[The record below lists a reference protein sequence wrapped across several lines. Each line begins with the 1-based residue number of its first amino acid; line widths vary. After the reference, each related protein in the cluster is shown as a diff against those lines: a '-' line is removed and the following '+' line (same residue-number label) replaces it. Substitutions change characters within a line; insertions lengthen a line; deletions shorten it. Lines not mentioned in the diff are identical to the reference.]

1 MYLFI
6 YLFVYL
12 FIFLAPPMILS
23 ISGPVT
29 NAPLPEGVSR
39 PMSEF
44 TFHIGQTARVITQTT
59 VNIEC
64 NATVS

>member
-1 MYLFI
+1 
-6 YLFVYL
+6 
-12 FIFLAPPMILS
+12 MILQV
-23 ISGPVT
+23 SGPVT
-29 NAPLPEGVSR
+29 NAPLPEGVSQ

-44 TFHIGQTARVITQTT
+44 TFHIGQTAQVVTRTT